1 MAVLEEII
9 KDLQTTIISCMEKE
23 ASLEKKIEILRND
36 NELFEKKE
44 VSLDSRLKSM
54 ENDKQSR
61 VLEKSI
67 NEMLTRLEE
76 IDTGLQM
83 QVTSVPAIISKSL
96 ILTAERRPGRGP
108 CLVRWDPLSATSSS
122 SFPGEEESELTGE
135 FPSSG
140 PNFETT
146 IINPPDGLRQS
157 DDGSKQ
163 SPEIVQIPLDD
174 DREQVQLAPAARE
187 VEAAEMA
194 AVPLSDAPLIGAPF
208 RLISFFANYVSGADL
223 VKESSQNDAIF
234 LLPFFFFFF
243 DVGKYLTREISSL
256 NKNVGFG
263 MPEELS
269 SWPSNLR
276 YYPFS
281 L

>member
-23 ASLEKKIEILRND
+23 ASLEKKIEILRSD

-83 QVTSVPAIISKSL
+83 QVSQQSAAL
-96 ILTAERRPGRGP
+96 AEDLASSDGT
-108 CLVRWDPLSATSSS
+108 PLSATSSS